1 MGIEEDKI
9 DSIIE
14 AHAETVD
21 GLTAERDRL
30 KEQAEKVPEL
40 RQQLEEAQAA
50 NDNDELQSKLDE
62 AVKAKETAEAALAE
76 ANKSYEDFKAEVQ
89 AEKDRAAKAGA
100 YRKQVLEA
108 AGISPKYLDDVMAV
122 AQLNDIE
129 LDDGGNIKGAA
140 ELAEAA
146 KDKWRSFVVKT
157 NTEGANPEN
166 PPASTKGGIEGA
178 NPRAIQI
185 AKERHERM
193 YGKQQQSEE

>member
-108 AGISPKYLDDVMAV
+108 AGISSNYLDDVMAV

-193 YGKQQQSEE
+193 YGKQQSEE

>member
-1 MGIEEDKI
+1 MDIEEDKI

-108 AGISPKYLDDVMAV
+108 AGISSNYLDDVMAV

-193 YGKQQQSEE
+193 YGKQQSEE

>member
-1 MGIEEDKI
+1 MDIEEDKI

-108 AGISPKYLDDVMAV
+108 AGISSNYLDDVMAV
-122 AQLNDIE
+122 AQPNDIE

-193 YGKQQQSEE
+193 YGKQQSEE